1 MTTQAYQE
9 YQQIIDSNASKQ
21 AERGIQRIRISIS
34 ESNESASAD
43 SISQRNMELF
53 SAYENKKIEQVIDVS
68 DRTKL
73 LIDAVID
80 VDGIHCVSQYEYL
93 TRDIT
98 EEIRAKLFR
107 AIFLDAADQ
116 AEYDEL
122 NDVWTLDIDP
132 DIRDYFLYQVSHS
145 NGGTTVSGEQIMIL
159 GNRYY
164 DLYPFEDNRLSA
176 ISDGKVDVSADGA
189 VDICKRIV
197 SAIADADDYI
207 ADYVQ
212 VYGNHGRRPYY
223 KIVFQYMLDG
233 MPVSAYNDLTFLY
246 DNNGIEMVKGSL
258 FSYSFA
264 G

>member
-43 SISQRNMELF
+43 SISQRNMEL
-53 SAYENKKIEQVIDVS
+53 
-68 DRTKL
+68 

-107 AIFLDAADQ
+107 AVFLDAADQ

-132 DIRDYFLYQVSHS
+132 DIRNYFLYQVSHS